1 MVTGGFCNSNFLGE
15 GGFGP
20 VYKGLLDERIRPGME
35 AQAVAVKLLDLD
47 GGQGDREWLVTSLNF
62 NLRPPRNQVPPQ
74 L

>member
-62 NLRPPRNQVPPQ
+62 PEIKCLPNYECY
-74 L
+74 